1 MELSIHIRNSHC
13 AEVTR
18 DVFFT
23 HMFTTAPP
31 PAPPA
36 AQYWLPPRHSSCFS
50 SLLSPLT
57 QDRSSCL
64 LPSFHHDQAEA
75 CSPRA
80 PASQQLGPS
89 PWSLHFSPT
98 TQKFPHCLQG
108 KQTGKAV
115 QEADPVSRKNFW
127 CWGKCQSMVKM
138 PSEQGDGENTHKKPE
153 FPLKPPPLTA
163 ASSPPGIPQSS
174 EASAPGGRSR
184 KDWGAELVR
193 QAEASGQ
200 ARGPAPYR
208 NLALQEMNK
217 IWKIKETQTL

>member
-1 MELSIHIRNSHC
+1 MELSIHIRDSHC

-36 AQYWLPPRHSSCFS
+36 TQYWLPPCHSSCFS

-64 LPSFHHDQAEA
+64 LPSFHHGQAEA

-127 CWGKCQSMVKM
+127 CWGKCQSTVKM
-138 PSEQGDGENTHKKPE
+138 PSEQGDGENTHKNPE
-153 FPLKPPPLTA
+153 FPLKPPPLTV
-163 ASSPPGIPQSS
+163 ASSPPGIPQP
-174 EASAPGGRSR
+174 ELLVAGPDKTGGQS
-184 KDWGAELVR
+184 W
-193 QAEASGQ
+193 
-200 ARGPAPYR
+200 
-208 NLALQEMNK
+208 
-217 IWKIKETQTL
+217 